1 MTTDASAEQRWI
13 KGEVRSTNDRVR
25 PEQPPLS
32 APWSPG
38 GLIARFDAAAALH
51 PDRVAID
58 DGVMAL
64 TFAELRR
71 RALRLAW
78 ALTEADLQPG
88 RPVAAVLP
96 ASVLYPVALLAALA
110 AGRPLAPVDATH
122 PPERQRA
129 ILAETRPVLVLT
141 DPRSPPDA
149 DLLGDTPIL
158 LLDLEAPVDALDDG
172 APTDWPAASDDPL
185 AGVAFT
191 SGSMGRPKGLA
202 YRQSAI
208 WAMAAE
214 HIDGL
219 GIDADDVI
227 LSLASL
233 GAGGNQDLLSGLLT
247 GARVRMLELKAAG
260 LAETLRVLR
269 EDGVTLLSMIPLVL
283 RTLMGQPE
291 APAAFAR
298 MRAVTTGG
306 DRLYGEDVALFR
318 SVLPSGA
325 AIRFTQGSTE
335 TGVVFHW
342 ILPADGAWAART
354 PVPSGRVGAHLA
366 VRIVNPDTG
375 ADAEAGELLVSG
387 ETMAAGAWQNGR
399 LTAGAFVAADAP
411 GGRIYD
417 GGDLVE
423 RTPDGLFRFVG
434 RRDRQIKMRGLRADP
449 AEVEAALLKAPGVAE
464 TAVVPR
470 YTAGEAVFV
479 AFVVPES
486 LHAPPE
492 AARLRAAAAQE
503 VPPHMVPAEVRLL
516 PALPRLANYKVD
528 LAALVA
534 IDRAALP
541 AEPADGAGAPDAPHA
556 PAADP
561 AITAAVASAWRAV
574 LGAGAAGR
582 AFDAAGGDSLKL
594 LQTALHIE
602 ESLGRPA
609 PLDCFDLQA
618 TEADLAARLT
628 RRFASPPGA
637 DARPVVVLCPGLG
650 GDEPRLA
657 AFRQRLTDRVRF
669 EVVAYPGLERSPR
682 DLGRLDLLVEA
693 ALARVEAVA
702 PTGSVALAGYSAGG
716 VVAYE
721 AARRL
726 ARDGRTPRFL
736 GLIDLA
742 AERGDVRHWL
752 RTDRPGAGGLARL
765 VREARAQ
772 GPAAALKDLL
782 FHLLLRLRAFGLLR
796 RLILAKARVS
806 GAHSVAFVR
815 KILIEHLRGPAI
827 LVWRPAAYP
836 GPVTLFRADA
846 QRGPQAADD
855 LGWGAWA
862 PDLTVRR
869 APGDHYTMLLSPQVE
884 RLAALFDEALQA
896 APAAA
901 PSAPSDPAGDEGARV
916 AS

>member
-13 KGEVRSTNDRVR
+13 KGEPCSANERVR

-38 GLIARFDAAAALH
+38 ALISRFDAAAARH
-51 PDRVAID
+51 ADRVAVD

-64 TFAELRR
+64 TFAELRQ

-78 ALTEADLQPG
+78 ALTEADLEPG

-129 ILAETRPVLVLT
+129 ILAETRPVLALV
-141 DPRSPPDA
+141 DPRSLPDA
-149 DLLGDTPIL
+149 ELMGDTPIRL
-158 LLDLEAPVDALDDG
+158 LNLEAPADALDDG
-172 APTDWPAASDDPL
+172 APTDWPAASGDPL

-208 WAMAAE
+208 WAMATE
-214 HIDGL
+214 HIDLL
-219 GIDADDVI
+219 GIGADDVI

-260 LAETLRVLR
+260 LAETVRVLR

-318 SVLPSGA
+318 SVLPPGA

-342 ILPADGAWAART
+342 VLPPDGAWAART

-366 VRIVNPDTG
+366 VRVVDPDTS

-399 LTAGAFVAADAP
+399 LTAGAFLAADAP
-411 GGRIYD
+411 GGRLYD

-541 AEPADGAGAPDAPHA
+541 TDPTESAAAPDV

-561 AITAAVASAWRAV
+561 AIAVAVASAWRAL
-574 LGAGAAGR
+574 LGPGAAGR

-618 TEADLAARLT
+618 TEADLATRLT
-628 RRFASPPGA
+628 RRFAAAPAA

-657 AFRQRLTDRVRF
+657 AFRQCLSDRVRF

-682 DLGRLDLLVEA
+682 DLGRLGLLVEA

-702 PTGSVALAGYSAGG
+702 PTGPVALAGYSAGG

-752 RTDRPGAGGLARL
+752 RTERPGAGGLARL
-765 VREARAQ
+765 LREARAQ
-772 GPAAALKDLL
+772 GLAAALKDLL
-782 FHLLLRLRAFGLLR
+782 FHFLLRLRAFGLLR

-806 GAHSVAFVR
+806 GAYSVAFVR

-827 LVWRPAAYP
+827 LAWRPAAYS

-846 QRGPQAADD
+846 QRAPEAADD
-855 LGWGAWA
+855 LGWGAWVA
-862 PDLTVRR
+862 DLTVRR
-869 APGDHYTMLLSPQVE
+869 APGDHYTMLLSPQVG
-884 RLAALFDEALQA
+884 RLAALFAEALQA
-896 APAAA
+896 APATALS
-901 PSAPSDPAGDEGARV
+901 PPSDAADDGAARE